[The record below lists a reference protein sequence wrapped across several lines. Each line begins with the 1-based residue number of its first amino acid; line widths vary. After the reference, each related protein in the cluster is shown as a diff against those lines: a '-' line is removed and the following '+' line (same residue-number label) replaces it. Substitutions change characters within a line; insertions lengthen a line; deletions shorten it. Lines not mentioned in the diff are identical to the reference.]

1 MATSFTIALYNQLML
16 SRAFNSLCRSTHS
29 FTIIFIKISYRVP
42 ALTYPPLDIVNIRRL
57 MFKFNTFDLNYIP
70 MKKVCLSILF
80 CLSFNCN
87 IYAQVPSYV
96 PTSGLVG
103 WWGFSGNANDAS
115 GNGNNFA
122 VTGAAL
128 ATDRNGTNNAAYQF
142 NGTSQY
148 LVNNNL
154 SHLFSESGSFSV
166 SVWVY
171 KTGTGTGSAIMSGAP
186 GGGPFIWIIQGN
198 ATDMMLGTN
207 KQGLAWF
214 WATTPFALN
223 NWDHY
228 VGVYTTNSMTFY
240 KNGVLSASNTYTHT
254 GATSTLQPLYVGRG
268 ASGTYLAGKA
278 DDIGIWDRALSSQ
291 EILDLYNASCGSL
304 ITVQPTSQNLT
315 VGSSTSFVTQA
326 TGASYQWQ
334 RLVGASYQNIVNGG
348 QYAGANTNA
357 LAVLNVTM
365 ANNNSQYRCRV
376 AIGACFDT
384 SSSAT
389 LTVCGLVSP
398 QPVNQTVNISTTAR
412 MITRSNDPAATF
424 QWQHDLGTGF
434 INVANGGQYTG
445 ATNDTLTITNTNMSN
460 DGEQFRCIV
469 NSGSCIDT
477 TSIGILTIN
486 NNVGIQENT
495 IANLFSLYPNPTSEI
510 LNINTTAKLIGADYS
525 IYDLIGE
532 EVLKGT
538 ITGENTSFNI
548 SQLNAG
554 RYLIA
559 IGDAKVQGFE
569 VVK

>member
-1 MATSFTIALYNQLML
+1 
-16 SRAFNSLCRSTHS
+16 
-29 FTIIFIKISYRVP
+29 
-42 ALTYPPLDIVNIRRL
+42 
-57 MFKFNTFDLNYIP
+57 
-70 MKKVCLSILF
+70 MKKLYLPLLLCLGISLSI
-80 CLSFNCN
+80 N
-87 IYAQVPSYV
+87 AQVPSYV

-103 WWGFSGNANDAS
+103 WWGFSGTPNDAS
-115 GNGNNFA
+115 GNGNNFT
-122 VTGAAL
+122 VTGATL
-128 ATDRNGTNNAAYQF
+128 TTDRNNSANSAYQF

-148 LVNNNL
+148 LVNSTL

-171 KTGTGTGSAIMSGAP
+171 KTATTTGSAIMSGAP

-214 WATTPFALN
+214 WAPTPLTLN

-268 ASGTYLAGKA
+268 ASGTYLGGKA

-291 EILDLYNASCGSL
+291 EILDLYNASCGPL

-348 QYAGANTNA
+348 QYAGATTNA
-357 LAVLNVTM
+357 LAVLSVTM
-365 ANNNSQYRCRV
+365 ANNNSRFRCRV

-384 SSSAT
+384 SSSAL

-398 QPVNQTVNISTTAR
+398 QPVNQTVNVTTNAR
-412 MITRSNDPAATF
+412 MIARSNDPAASF
-424 QWQHDLGTGF
+424 QWQHDVGAGF
-434 INVANGGQYTG
+434 LNITNGGQYSG
-445 ATNDTLTITNTNMSN
+445 ATNDTLSIASTTMGN

-477 TSIGILTIN
+477 SSIGILTIN

-495 IANLFSLYPNPTSEI
+495 IANLFSIYPNPTSEI
-510 LNINTTAKLIGADYS
+510 LNINSTNKLIGADYS
-525 IYDLIGE
+525 IYNLIGKE
-532 EVLKGT
+532 ILKGT
-538 ITGENTSFNI
+538 ITNENTSINI

-569 VVK
+569 VVR

>member
-1 MATSFTIALYNQLML
+1 MKHLLRKMYQK
-16 SRAFNSLCRSTHS
+16 NSNFGEIET
-29 FTIIFIKISYRVP
+29 K
-42 ALTYPPLDIVNIRRL
+42 
-57 MFKFNTFDLNYIP
+57 
-70 MKKVCLSILF
+70 MKKLYLSLLLCLFFSVSIH
-80 CLSFNCN
+80 
-87 IYAQVPSYV
+87 AQVPSYV

-115 GNGNNFA
+115 GNGNNFT
-122 VTGAAL
+122 VSGGTL
-128 ATDRNGTNNAAYQF
+128 TTDRNGSTNAAYQF
-142 NGTSQY
+142 NGSNQY

-154 SHLFSESGSFSV
+154 SHIFSESGSFSV

-171 KTGTGTGSAIMSGAP
+171 KTGTATGSAIMSGAP

-198 ATDMMLGTN
+198 ATDMMMGTN
-207 KQGLAWF
+207 KQGAAWF
-214 WATTPFALN
+214 WAPTPLTLN

-254 GATSTLQPLYVGRG
+254 GATSVTQPLYVGRG

-278 DDIGIWDRALSSQ
+278 DDIGIWNRALSSQ

-304 ITVQPTSQNLT
+304 VTVQPTSQNLT

-326 TGASYQWQ
+326 PGASYQWQ

-348 QYAGANTNA
+348 QYAGATTNA

-365 ANNNSQYRCRV
+365 ANDNSQYRCRV

-384 SSSAT
+384 SATAT

-398 QPVNQTVNISTTAR
+398 QPVNQTVNINATAR
-412 MITRSNDPAATF
+412 MIARSNDPAATF
-424 QWQHDLGTGF
+424 QWQHDIGAGF
-434 INVANGGQYTG
+434 INIANGGQYSG
-445 ATNDTLTITNTNMSN
+445 ATNDTLTIASTTMGN

-477 TSIGILTIN
+477 TSIGILSIN

-495 IANLFSLYPNPTSEI
+495 ISNLFSLYPNPTSEF
-510 LNINTTAKLIGADYS
+510 LNIKTITKLIGAEYS
-525 IYDLIGE
+525 IYNLVGN

-538 ITGENTSFNI
+538 ITGENTSVNI
-548 SQLNAG
+548 SQLSAG

-559 IGDAKVQGFE
+559 VGDAKAQGFE
-569 VVK
+569 VAR